1 MKTFLFAAIAFL
13 PCLAFAGTSPTATP
27 PEVTK
32 ELSVMTGRLKLSQNQ
47 QDKIRPILVAEWNKK
62 KSIESSTLSDNE
74 KHDQIGANHRAA
86 CQKIKTLFTP
96 AQMAQID
103 QEMNHP
109 PASST
114 RTGS

>member
-1 MKTFLFAAIAFL
+1 MKTFLLAAIAFL
-13 PCLAFAGTSPTATP
+13 PCLGFAGTSPTATP
-27 PEVTK
+27 PEVAK

-62 KSIESSTLSDNE
+62 KSIESSTLSDKE
-74 KHDQIGANHRAA
+74 KHDQIGASHRAA

-96 AQMAQID
+96 SQMAQIEE
-103 QEMNHP
+103 EMNHP

-114 RTGS
+114 RAGS